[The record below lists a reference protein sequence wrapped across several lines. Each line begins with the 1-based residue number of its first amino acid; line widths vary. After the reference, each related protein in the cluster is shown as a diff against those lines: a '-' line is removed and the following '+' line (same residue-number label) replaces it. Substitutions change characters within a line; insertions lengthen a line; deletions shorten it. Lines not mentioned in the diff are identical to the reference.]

1 MSRLQLFNFQA
12 LVLCFFVLE
21 ATSALAVEQ
30 DAYTKCTKQCGMDP
44 GSIPIDMKDFD
55 CVGECLG
62 TIQKYC
68 EGERHMTI
76 DCKIVCPNH
85 QHSQWWRN
93 IRNLQLILHPSSHLK
108 RLLKTSFIWTNLASN
123 PDEIV

>member
-68 EGERHMTI
+68 E
-76 DCKIVCPNH
+76 DW
-85 QHSQWWRN
+85 S
-93 IRNLQLILHPSSHLK
+93 LQGNAKWKEICN
-108 RLLKTSFIWTNLASN
+108 SFYIPAV
-123 PDEIV
+123 I